1 MKVYDTYHH
10 VHLVSRDPE
19 AAAAWYE
26 KALGAEISGQG
37 QGKSSLNVRIKLGEA
52 NISIRGLRDGEVAP
66 AEDPPPL
73 IGLHHIGLM
82 VDDIEWATRSVAEN
96 GGKIIEAPHTG
107 ISGNIVAHVE
117 CPEGV
122 MIEFLQ
128 PKS

>member
-1 MKVYDTYHH
+1 MKVYGGYHH

-26 KALGAEISGQG
+26 KALGAEITGRG
-37 QGKSSLNVRIKLGEA
+37 QGKGSANVRIELGEA
-52 NISIRGLRDGEVAP
+52 KISIRGLRAGEV
-66 AEDPPPL
+66 PPDVDTAPL

-96 GGKIIEAPHTG
+96 GGKIVEAPHTG
-107 ISGNIVAHVE
+107 TSGNIVAHVE

-122 MIEFLQ
+122 LIEFLQ
-128 PKS
+128 PKD